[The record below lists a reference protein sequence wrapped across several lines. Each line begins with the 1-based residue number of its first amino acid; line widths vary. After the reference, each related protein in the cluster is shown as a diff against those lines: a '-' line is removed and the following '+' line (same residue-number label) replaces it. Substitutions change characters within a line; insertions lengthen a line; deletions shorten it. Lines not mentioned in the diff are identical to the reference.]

1 MLIIHFISFLFFLFF
16 FFENIDISN
25 ETLSIVV
32 VFVERFLPVGK
43 RIKELFS
50 QKMSHGERRFLHQRQ
65 QENKCPL
72 KIFIGH
78 RFEVVTGPKSCEN
91 QARKSLTINKFIMV
105 FGENI
110 VIVAKGGVKL

>member
-1 MLIIHFISFLFFLFF
+1 MLIIHFISFLSL

-78 RFEVVTGPKSCEN
+78 RFEVVTGPNKLLLCEN